1 MLNSLL
7 NGVRVRPELLIL
19 LLMVTIISMFVIP
32 LPTYLVDFLIALNM
46 VLAILVF
53 MGAFYI
59 DRILSFSTFPA
70 VLLITTLF
78 RLALSIST
86 SRLILI
92 NADAGEIIAT
102 FGQFVIGDSL
112 AVGFVV
118 FSIVTAVMF
127 IVITKG
133 SERVAEV
140 AARFSLDGMPG
151 KQMSIDADLRAGI
164 IDADTARERRK
175 VLEQESQLYG
185 SFDGAMK
192 FIKGDAIAGIII
204 IFVNFIGGISVGMS
218 SHGMDFSTALS
229 TYTMLTIGDGLVA
242 QIPALLIAV
251 SAGFIVTRVNGDSD
265 NMGRNIIGQLLNNP
279 FVLVVAAVLTVSM
292 GTLPGF
298 PFPVFMILSAAL
310 GGLVY
315 YRMRLDA
322 GDNSAIPAGD
332 GVAGFSAPKDDRGTF
347 SSLRRIDNLDK
358 MITETVPLVLL
369 VPGQR
374 CAWLEQNRLSEL
386 LISQFFI
393 DYGIRLPELLV
404 RGDESQPDNTVSL
417 LINEIKVAQFG
428 LYFDLIRIV
437 NFSAEIN
444 GLGIDVTFSTSG
456 RAKWAWTAAGNAE
469 RLKALGYQTRTS
481 IDELYQM
488 LSVILLRNISEYFG
502 IQETKHM
509 LDQFDFKYPDVLKEV
524 LRHLSVQR
532 IAEIMQRLLS
542 ERISVRNLKLI
553 MEVLAL
559 WAPKERE
566 VLNLVE
572 LVRTAMARYICHKF
586 TDGNELR
593 VVMLSPEL
601 EDIVRKGIRQTSG
614 GAFLNLEPEAAERLM
629 DIFMLGLDDLTIA
642 YKDLVLL
649 TSADIRRFVRKFLE
663 GKFPDLDVMS
673 YEEVMDS
680 NAVNVIK
687 TL

>member
-332 GVAGFSAPKDDRGTF
+332 GVAGFSAPKEDRGTF

-444 GLGIDVTFSTSG
+444 ELGIDVTFSTSG
-456 RAKWAWTAAGNAE
+456 RAKCAWTAAGNAE

-532 IAEIMQRLLS
+532 IAEILQRLLS

>member
-456 RAKWAWTAAGNAE
+456 RAKCAWSAAGNAE

-532 IAEIMQRLLS
+532 IAEILQRLLS

>member
-298 PFPVFMILSAAL
+298 PCPVFMILSAAL

-456 RAKWAWTAAGNAE
+456 RAKCAWTAAGNAE

-532 IAEIMQRLLS
+532 IAEILQRLLS